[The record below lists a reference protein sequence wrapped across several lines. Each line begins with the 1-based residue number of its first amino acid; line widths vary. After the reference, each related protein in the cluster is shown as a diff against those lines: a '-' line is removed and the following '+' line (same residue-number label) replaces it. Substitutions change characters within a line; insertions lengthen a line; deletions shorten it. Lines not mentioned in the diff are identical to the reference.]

1 MPHNNYLYQTR
12 DIKFQI
18 KEWLDMDKLL
28 ACDGYKDYYSIDDI
42 DSFLEVNAKISRD
55 VICPA
60 NKDSDEIGMKF
71 VGGEEQAVITPD
83 SFKTL
88 YNTVMEAGLGP
99 QWGDRQSEGRMPR
112 LGMRRF
118 LNSNPERPRPL
129 SCCGPDP
136 GCHHVLQFEVP
147 KNSRRCTCPKCSR

>member
-1 MPHNNYLYQTR
+1 MPHSTYLYQTR

-28 ACDGYKDYYSIDDI
+28 SCDGYKDYYGVDDI

-60 NKDSDEIGMKF
+60 NKDSDEIGMSF

-83 SFKTL
+83 SFKNV
-88 YNTVMEAGLGP
+88 YNTVMEAGIGP
-99 QWGDRQSEGRMPR
+99 QWGDRQSEGRMP
-112 LGMRRF
+112 LAWYAPI
-118 LNSNPERPRPL
+118 LEQQS
-129 SCCGPDP
+129 
-136 GCHHVLQFEVP
+136 
-147 KNSRRCTCPKCSR
+147 